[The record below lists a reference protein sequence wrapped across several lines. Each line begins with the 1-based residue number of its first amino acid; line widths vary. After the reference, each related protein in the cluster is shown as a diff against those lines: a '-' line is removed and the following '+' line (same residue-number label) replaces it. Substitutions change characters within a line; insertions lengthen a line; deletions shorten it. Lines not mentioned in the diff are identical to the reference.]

1 MFKLILPEEKYWVS
15 FLEGVEEFKKFP
27 TDFDTN
33 GIKVGLKYDNFSD
46 FKLNSENERLG
57 VGLKEGYVRQ
67 TRLWLIEGDKFVGII
82 PTKNGIHLL

>member
-33 GIKVGLKYDNFSD
+33 YIIPSCRKKGLASLGLKKCCKYAKDCS
-46 FKLNSENERLG
+46 
-57 VGLKEGYVRQ
+57 
-67 TRLWLIEGDKFVGII
+67 
-82 PTKNGIHLL
+82 